1 MRNLLFYFMEYLLQK
16 YFQFKKKISNIFQI
30 LEPLRKLRQDCS
42 VPRAAELSGKRIMQQ
57 DELLKHLLKN
67 SENDAKSQLRSVT
80 SSLNGMAALHIIK
93 DNAAEAAKLYRC
105 VLQWANEYNDRIA
118 VDSLLQI
125 HSIHNLLAIDEMMLA
140 DERQQLS
147 ATMNRLESK
156 FLLKSINL
164 VNSHQLALDK
174 WQAKAAEIN
183 EEFRVNAY
191 QWWIDVMYEEIE
203 NPTTLQKKI
212 DIDIPSSYGRDK
224 WNKIRE
230 T

>member
-1 MRNLLFYFMEYLLQK
+1 
-16 YFQFKKKISNIFQI
+16 
-30 LEPLRKLRQDCS
+30 
-42 VPRAAELSGKRIMQQ
+42 MQQ

-67 SENDAKSQLRSVT
+67 AENDAKSELRSVA

-93 DNAAEAAKLYRC
+93 ENAAEAAKLYRR

-125 HSIHNLLAIDEMMLA
+125 HAIHNLLAIAETISPD
-140 DERQQLS
+140 DRQQLS

-156 FLLKSINL
+156 FLHKTVNLIN
-164 VNSHQLALDK
+164 NYQLELNKCQD
-174 WQAKAAEIN
+174 KAAQIN
-183 EEFRVNAY
+183 DDFRVNAY
-191 QWWIDVMYEEIE
+191 QWWLDVLYDEID

-212 DIDIPSSYGRDK
+212 DIDIASSYDRIK
-224 WNKIRE
+224 WDRIRE

>member
-1 MRNLLFYFMEYLLQK
+1 M
-16 YFQFKKKISNIFQI
+16 
-30 LEPLRKLRQDCS
+30 RQDCS
-42 VPRAAELSGKRIMQQ
+42 VPRAAELSGKRTMQQ

-67 SENDAKSQLRSVT
+67 AENDAKSELRSVA

-93 DNAAEAAKLYRC
+93 ENPAEAAKLYRR

-125 HSIHNLLAIDEMMLA
+125 HAIHNLLAIAAIISPD
-140 DERQQLS
+140 DRQQLS

-156 FLLKSINL
+156 FLHKTVNLIN
-164 VNSHQLALDK
+164 NYQLELNKCQD
-174 WQAKAAEIN
+174 KAAHIN
-183 EEFRVNAY
+183 DEFRVNAY
-191 QWWIDVMYEEIE
+191 QWWLDVLYDEIE

-212 DIDIPSSYGRDK
+212 DVDIASSYDRIK
-224 WNKIRE
+224 WDRIRE